1 MTGDAAAGRPAGA
14 VPWAGRAGG
23 WLRASRGGLF
33 AVALVVGAGSGL
45 GAVAFRYLIYFFT
58 WLATGHAQ
66 FGQQGRVGSA
76 HFPGL
81 GLGFF
86 VVIPVIGGLIY
97 GPLIYRYAREARGHG
112 VPEVMIAVAE
122 GGGRIRPQVAAVK
135 SLASALC
142 IGTGGSVGREGPIV
156 QIGSALASSLGQWV
170 KMPESRLR
178 ILVACGAAGGISA
191 TFNAPLTGVFFGVE
205 IILRE
210 FSVEATFT
218 VMLSAMIADLLSR
231 QFAGSAPFLSG
242 LPPGI
247 TLHHLTSYLLIAA
260 LAVIAA
266 LLGLAFAKILYA
278 TEDLCDKV
286 WGNRPEWA
294 RPAAGGIALGL
305 LLLALPQ
312 MYGVGYP
319 VLYKAVG
326 GSYALWFL
334 IVLAAGKI
342 IACSLTI
349 GIGGSGGVFAPSLFI
364 GATSGMAF
372 GEIAGH
378 LLGPAAGQPAL
389 YAVVAMGA
397 VFASAARAPLTA
409 VASVVEMTGDYTLTL
424 PVMLAVAIATATSRA
439 LSYGTI
445 YTTKLL
451 RRGTDIDHPPSADP
465 FEDLTAA
472 DAMHP
477 FAAPLT
483 LAAGPPGPGPDPA
496 PLPGPI
502 THRHHPQML
511 FASESPHP
519 GAAPAR
525 ALRPRR
531 AAGDLRRRAAPA
543 RLDHQPE
550 RAPGGRPPH
559 ARRPRRPAG
568 IPRRRPGRPHPAGR
582 PRPAPGPAARL
593 SDPGDHHLRRLARRR
608 PGSRRHHLAAR
619 LDPGHDPGQ
628 PHPPRPRP
636 RHHPGPRRPRQPAR
650 PRTTHPATRTLPRPA
665 RQPARR
671 PPPRYAASRANAG
684 SRIRR
689 AAPAAGP
696 RPDAAQQLAPPRA
709 RLPRPARAGAAD
721 RTAAAGPGK
730 AGTNATQGRFAR

>member
-1 MTGDAAAGRPAGA
+1 MTGEAAAGGPAGA
-14 VPWAGRAGG
+14 VRWAGRASG

-58 WLATGHAQ
+58 WLATGHVQ

-135 SLASALC
+135 SLASAIC
-142 IGTGGSVGREGPIV
+142 IGAGGSVGREGPIV

-170 KMPESRLR
+170 RMPENRLR
-178 ILVACGAAGGISA
+178 ILVACGAAGGIAA

-210 FSVEATFT
+210 FSIEAIFT
-218 VMLSAMIADLLSR
+218 VMLSAMIADLVSR

-247 TLHHLTSYLLIAA
+247 TLHHLSSYLLMAA

-266 LLGLAFAKILYA
+266 LVGLAFAKVLYA

-286 WGNRPEWA
+286 WGDRPEWA
-294 RPAAGGIALGL
+294 RPAVGGIALGL

-451 RRGTDIDHPPSADP
+451 RRGTDIDRPPAADP

-477 FAAPLT
+477 FPAPLT
-483 LAAGPPGPGPDPA
+483 IMARPPGPPSRPGPDRA
-496 PLPGPI
+496 PLPGPV
-502 THRHHPQML
+502 TRQHYPQVL
-511 FASESPHP
+511 FATESLTQ
-519 GAAPAR
+519 
-525 ALRPRR
+525 ALRQLELYGRDGLPVIS
-531 AAGDLRRRAAPA
+531 ADGQHLQGWITSQNVLQAVA
-543 RLDHQPE
+543 RHM
-550 RAPGGRPPH
+550 H
-559 ARRPRRPAG
+559 
-568 IPRRRPGRPHPAGR
+568 
-582 PRPAPGPAARL
+582 
-593 SDPGDHHLRRLARRR
+593 
-608 PGSRRHHLAAR
+608 
-619 LDPGHDPGQ
+619 
-628 PHPPRPRP
+628 
-636 RHHPGPRRPRQPAR
+636 
-650 PRTTHPATRTLPRPA
+650 
-665 RQPARR
+665 
-671 PPPRYAASRANAG
+671 
-684 SRIRR
+684 
-689 AAPAAGP
+689 AAPAAAPAPRAAALAVPGPEAPGQPPAPLRGYQILEITIPAGSPAAGQTLGDTTWPPGWIPVTVLDNHTLRDPDPGITLAPGDRVNLLAREPHTLQPAHPHDQPASQPAGHPPGP
-696 RPDAAQQLAPPRA
+696 RPAAQTPTPAPGEQPPR
-709 RLPRPARAGAAD
+709 PD
-721 RTAAAGPGK
+721 PG
-730 AGTNATQGRFAR
+730 GSMQRSS